1 MTGSSFKTHRCGTW
15 QEFEKRAR
23 EREGEKKVHID
34 DLINTTVQGYT
45 TTQTHIHTRHQH
57 KKHAGAEILKVQKL
71 TTLSSLDAAQCKDVL
86 LISEELPHLVEGFLP
101 PNGELVPR
109 LWSGQDLTD

>member
-23 EREGEKKVHID
+23 EREGEKSPYRRPNQYHCAGPHNYT
-34 DLINTTVQGYT
+34 NTH
-45 TTQTHIHTRHQH
+45 THKTPKH

>member
-1 MTGSSFKTHRCGTW
+1 MAHDKSSK
-15 QEFEKRAR
+15 R
-23 EREGEKKVHID
+23 ERQKKKPKKAHID
-34 DLINTTVQGYT
+34 DLINTTVKGYT
-45 TTQTHIHTRHQH
+45 IIQTHIHTRHLNTDRRASA
-57 KKHAGAEILKVQKL
+57 KLLKTQKL
-71 TTLSSLDAAQCKDVL
+71 TPLSSLDAAQCEDVL

>member
-1 MTGSSFKTHRCGTW
+1 MAHDKSSK
-15 QEFEKRAR
+15 R
-23 EREGEKKVHID
+23 ERPKKAHID
-34 DLINTTVQGYT
+34 NLINATVKGYT
-45 TTQTHIHTRHQH
+45 IIQTHIHTRHLDTDR
-57 KKHAGAEILKVQKL
+57 HASAKILKTPKL
-71 TTLSSLDAAQCKDVL
+71 TPLSSLDAAQCKDVL